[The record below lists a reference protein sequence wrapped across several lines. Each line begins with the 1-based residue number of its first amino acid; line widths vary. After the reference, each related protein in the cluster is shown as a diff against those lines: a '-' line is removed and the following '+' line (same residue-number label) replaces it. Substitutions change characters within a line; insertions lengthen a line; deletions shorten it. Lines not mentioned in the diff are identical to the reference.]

1 MPEWMLL
8 MGSRRRGL
16 PRERACFNQT
26 TTRVTKVT
34 ALKNSDYLNLLS
46 LSIVYVITDKHKQ
59 KEAL

>member
-34 ALKNSDYLNLLS
+34 ALKNSDLS
-46 LSIVYVITDKHKQ
+46 ESVISLYRLCDN
-59 KEAL
+59 